1 MMRLRWILLCA
12 ALLLAASA
20 IAGVAQPL
28 LGHAAETPTKK
39 TITVTGNGR
48 VTTVPD
54 QATFSFTVET
64 RGDTAQAAIAKNS
77 SSASAVIAAVKGAG
91 IPASDIQT
99 SQVFLSPQ
107 TNQTGT
113 EIVGYAASNTI
124 TVKSTI
130 VKAGA
135 VVDAAV
141 GAGANGVS
149 GPMLSRSDQDAQYSE
164 ALEDAVADAK
174 VKADALASAGGLTLG
189 GVETIVEG
197 SQSSPPIMYAKADA
211 AAGSVPIEPGTQS
224 IEATVTVTYNAT

>member
-28 LGHAAETPTKK
+28 LGHAADTPTKK
-39 TITVTGNGR
+39 TITVTGNGS

-54 QATFSFTVET
+54 RATFSFTVET
-64 RGDTAQAAIAKNS
+64 RADTAQAAIAKNS
-77 SSASAVIAAVKGAG
+77 SAASAVIAAVKGAG

-99 SQVFLSPQ
+99 SQIYLSPQ

-113 EIVGYAASNTI
+113 EIIGYAASNTI
-124 TVKSTI
+124 TVDSTI
-130 VKAGA
+130 AKAGA

-149 GPMLSRSDQDAQYSE
+149 GPMLSRSDQDAQYRE
-164 ALEDAVADAK
+164 ALKDAVADAK
-174 VKADALASAGGLTLG
+174 AKADALASAGGLTLG
-189 GVETIVEG
+189 SVETIVEG
-197 SQSSPPIMYAKADA
+197 SQSSQPIMYAKADA
-211 AAGSVPIEPGTQS
+211 AASVPIEPGTQS
-224 IEATVTVTYNAT
+224 IEATITVTYTAS

>member
-1 MMRLRWILLCA
+1 MMRLRWILICA

-28 LGHAAETPTKK
+28 LGHAADTPTKK
-39 TITVTGNGR
+39 TITVTGNGS

-54 QATFSFTVET
+54 RAMFSFTVET

-77 SSASAVIAAVKGAG
+77 SAASAVIAAVKGAG

-99 SQVFLSPQ
+99 SQIYLSPQ

-113 EIVGYAASNTI
+113 EIIGYAASNTI

-130 VKAGA
+130 AKAGA

-141 GAGANGVS
+141 GAGANGAS
-149 GPMLSRSDQDAQYSE
+149 GPMLSRSDQDAQYRE
-164 ALEDAVADAK
+164 ALKDAVADAK
-174 VKADALASAGGLTLG
+174 VKAEALASAGGLTLSG
-189 GVETIVEG
+189 AEAIVEG
-197 SQSSPPIMYAKADA
+197 SQSPGPIMYAKTDA
-211 AAGSVPIEPGTQS
+211 AASVPIEPGTQS

>member
-28 LGHAAETPTKK
+28 LGHAADTPTKK
-39 TITVTGNGR
+39 TITVTGNGS

-54 QATFSFTVET
+54 RATFSFTVET

-77 SSASAVIAAVKGAG
+77 SAASAVIAAVKGAG

-99 SQVFLSPQ
+99 SQIYLSPQ

-130 VKAGA
+130 ARAGA

-149 GPMLSRSDQDAQYSE
+149 GPMLSRSDQDAQYRD
-164 ALEDAVADAK
+164 ALKDAVADAK
-174 VKADALASAGGLTLG
+174 AKAEALASAGGLTLG
-189 GVETIVEG
+189 GVEAIVEG

-211 AAGSVPIEPGTQS
+211 TASVPIEPGTQS
-224 IEATVTVTYNAT
+224 IEATVTVTYNAS

>member
-28 LGHAAETPTKK
+28 LGHAADTPTKK
-39 TITVTGNGR
+39 TITVTGNGS

-54 QATFSFTVET
+54 RATFSFTIET

-77 SSASAVIAAVKGAG
+77 SAASAVIAAVKGAG
-91 IPASDIQT
+91 VPASDIQT
-99 SQVFLSPQ
+99 SQIYLSPQ

-113 EIVGYAASNTI
+113 EIIGYAASNTI

-130 VKAGA
+130 AKAGA
-135 VVDAAV
+135 VVDTAV

-149 GPMLSRSDQDAQYSE
+149 GPMLSRSDQDAQYRE
-164 ALEDAVADAK
+164 ALKDAVADAK

-197 SQSSPPIMYAKADA
+197 SQSSSPIMYAKADA
-211 AAGSVPIEPGTQS
+211 AASVPIEPGTQS

>member
-1 MMRLRWILLCA
+1 MMRLRWILLFA

-28 LGHAAETPTKK
+28 LGHAAEAPTKK

-130 VKAGA
+130 VMAGA

-149 GPMLSRSDQDAQYSE
+149 GPMLSRSDQDAQYRE
-164 ALEDAVADAK
+164 ALKDAVADAK
-174 VKADALASAGGLTLG
+174 LKADALASALSLA
-189 GVETIVEG
+189 
-197 SQSSPPIMYAKADA
+197 S
-211 AAGSVPIEPGTQS
+211 
-224 IEATVTVTYNAT
+224 ATASLSASRYWASR